1 MDMIRNHR
9 IAVILEMQI
18 ENEKINSIVG
28 MQLFLMILLGP
39 CEK

>member
-1 MDMIRNHR
+1 
-9 IAVILEMQI
+9 MQI

-28 MQLFLMILLGP
+28 IQLFLMILLGP